1 MTASLLERIAA
12 GDDAAV
18 GETLDRYGGLVANL
32 ARRYCPPSDVDDAVQ
47 DVFISVWRD
56 AARFDPARAKET
68 TFVAMIARRRLIDRL
83 RRGARR
89 ADTQALETAAEPT
102 APAERDPA
110 ELRDE
115 LERVRAVVGNLDPD
129 HQRLLELTVCEG
141 YSHSQAAE
149 QLSLPLGTV
158 KSRVRRG
165 LARIR
170 QDLGLGPRPGVAE
183 VGA

>member
-18 GETLDRYGGLVANL
+18 GETLDRYGGLVSNL
-32 ARRYCPPSDVDDAVQ
+32 ARRYCPNADVDDAVQ

-83 RRGARR
+83 RRTGPRV
-89 ADTQALETAAEPT
+89 DTEALESAPEPT
-102 APAERDPA
+102 APTVNDPA
-110 ELRDE
+110 ELADE
-115 LERVRAVVGNLDPD
+115 LDRVRAVVGNLDRE
-129 HQRLLELTVCEG
+129 HQHLLELTVCEG
-141 YSHSQAAE
+141 LSHSQAAE
-149 QLSLPLGTV
+149 HLALPLGTV

-170 QDLGLGPRPGVAE
+170 EELGRGPRRDVAE
-183 VGA
+183 VNA